1 MKNCNSVKKAMDFLT
16 QKQLTFVFKDI
27 KKIDNNILNLWLLK
41 RNLNELINLSSTS
54 ARKLNLNKEKLQS
67 LSKEELFNIVL
78 LNPTLIKRPII
89 EINNEILIGK
99 DYEKI

>member
-1 MKNCNSVKKAMDFLT
+1 MDFLT

-67 LSKEELFNIVL
+67 LSKEELFDLVL

>member
-1 MKNCNSVKKAMDFLT
+1 
-16 QKQLTFVFKDI
+16 LTFVFKDI

>member
-1 MKNCNSVKKAMDFLT
+1 MDFLT